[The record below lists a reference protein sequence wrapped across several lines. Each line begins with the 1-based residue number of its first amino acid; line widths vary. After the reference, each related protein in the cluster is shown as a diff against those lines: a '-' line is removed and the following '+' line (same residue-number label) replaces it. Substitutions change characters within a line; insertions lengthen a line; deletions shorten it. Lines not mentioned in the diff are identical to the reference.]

1 VVKIDIAPGVILW
14 REKFSRPAQVKLLE
28 EILARA
34 QDAPFYRPVMPG
46 SGKAFSVEETNFGP
60 LGWMSDKTGYRYQD
74 THPVTGKPWPAIP
87 QTLLTLWD
95 EIAHALYP
103 GPPQCCL
110 VNLYRENARMGP
122 HQDKDETAIAAPVVS
137 VSLGDDA
144 RLRIGTAARRGPTK
158 SLRLA
163 SGDVVMF
170 GGPARLAFHGID
182 RIFPGTSTLVP
193 DVFGGGG
200 RINLT
205 LRRVR

>member
-1 VVKIDIAPGVILW
+1 VINVAPGIILW
-14 REKFSRPAQVKLLE
+14 REKFSRPVQVKLLE

-46 SGKAFSVEETNFGP
+46 SGNAFSVEESNFGP
-60 LGWMSDKTGYRYQD
+60 LGWISDKTGYRYQD
-74 THPVTGKPWPAIP
+74 THPVTAKPWPAIP
-87 QTLLTLWD
+87 QSLLTLWD
-95 EIAHALYP
+95 EIANTD
-103 GPPQCCL
+103 PPQCCL
-110 VNLYRENARMGP
+110 VNLYRQNARMGL
-122 HQDKDETAIAAPVVS
+122 HQDKDETALAAPVVS

-144 RLRIGTAARRGPTK
+144 RFRIGTASRRGPTK
-158 SLRLA
+158 SLRLS

-182 RIFPGTSTLVP
+182 RIFPTTSTLVP
-193 DVFGGGG
+193 GGG